1 MAKSQQNNNP
11 NHEEKRHNRTHDHE
25 MKTESNSFKELLKE
39 NNIMKKITAFLGR
52 NDKTSLIFA
61 LSEDF
66 QDDEEVNEKQGS
78 S

>member
-1 MAKSQQNNNP
+1 
-11 NHEEKRHNRTHDHE
+11 